1 VRERE
6 WAAEREQARER
17 QRAAQKAREERA
29 RAEARNMVDGVKS
42 EMARARVEGERDRK
56 RLLQEFEDRVEHMKR
71 EAEERLAEEV
81 KATQNK
87 HEKNLKKR
95 LEEVA
100 KEH

>member
-6 WAAEREQARER
+6 WAGEREQTRER

-29 RAEARNMVDGVKS
+29 RAETRNAVDGVKN

-56 RLLQEFEDRVEHMKR
+56 RLVQEFEDRVEHMKR

-81 KATQNK
+81 KGTQTK
-87 HEKNLKKR
+87 HEKSLKKR
-95 LEEVA
+95 IEELA